1 MRNLTSLQGIKV
13 VNSFPRHTR
22 STPHGTKRV
31 SVARWDWDEVW
42 GGIVQCPY
50 CGQSDPRLWSKG
62 KPTRTIKDIPVAG
75 FASEIKLQCKRYMCR
90 HCKSSFGTT
99 HPGIKRNSNL
109 TTTLVTSLALRARGQ
124 ETHAQIARRAGVP
137 ESTVRK
143 CFRDNLTPPKDLP
156 THPKA
161 IGMDGLHVG
170 KGKPSV
176 VITALHLDE
185 TRGYH
190 VLKVLEGD
198 EHVRLRDYLN
208 GLEPRQKPLPVVID
222 RSWTFK
228 SAIEAARL
236 PIALV
241 LDRYHL
247 ARLGNLALGNARK
260 ELIGEDLEE
269 DWEDRKQEIYNR
281 AEASSGCQ
289 LRLDGM
295 GTEKLDQMAAVYKAT
310 LWYQWILTADAS
322 REEATEMFREWRGA
336 LQPPIRKYF
345 EGKVFGA
352 LEEPWRRGTL
362 NYYDYPYTNGFNEG
376 INNIGKELERI
387 GAGYS
392 NTTIQAKLR
401 YSQSHTGLFD
411 TGGSFK
417 VWLDLFDARFSHADA
432 DTLRAHA
439 YRAVANPPRRGSP
452 APPVEEVSE
461 DETAE

>member
-1 MRNLTSLQGIKV
+1 
-13 VNSFPRHTR
+13 
-22 STPHGTKRV
+22 
-31 SVARWDWDEVW
+31 
-42 GGIVQCPY
+42 
-50 CGQSDPRLWSKG
+50 
-62 KPTRTIKDIPVAG
+62 
-75 FASEIKLQCKRYMCR
+75 
-90 HCKSSFGTT
+90 
-99 HPGIKRNSNL
+99 
-109 TTTLVTSLALRARGQ
+109 
-124 ETHAQIARRAGVP
+124 
-137 ESTVRK
+137 
-143 CFRDNLTPPKDLP
+143 
-156 THPKA
+156 
-161 IGMDGLHVG
+161 MDGLHVG

-322 REEATEMFREWRGA
+322 REEATEMFREWKGA
-336 LQPPIRKYF
+336 LQTPIRKYF

-417 VWLDLFDARFSHADA
+417 VWLDLFDARLSHADA
-432 DTLRAHA
+432 DTPFCWTRLSWSSLTLASARTQQRGARSSTRRRASGL
-439 YRAVANPPRRGSP
+439 VAGLGARSARLPDGNRLAGNFCAAAQLTHKGEVQPGEGSPPPRPLRSP
-452 APPVEEVSE
+452 NFKSYEHSVRPRLPFVQPAAS
-461 DETAE
+461 